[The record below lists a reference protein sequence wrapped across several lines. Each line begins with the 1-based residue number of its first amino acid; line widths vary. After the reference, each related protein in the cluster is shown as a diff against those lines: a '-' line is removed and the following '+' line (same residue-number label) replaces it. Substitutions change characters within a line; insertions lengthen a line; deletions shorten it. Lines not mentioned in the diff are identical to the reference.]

1 MITLSSKISIN
12 LNKREIYKIC
22 ELKNTEW
29 NYGIKSQISWFKKK
43 IKSQDVHN
51 LLWINN
57 KLCGYTCLR
66 KRICLIKKKKQKYLL
81 FDTLVIDKNTRKKGL
96 GNLLMIFNN
105 NIIIQKKSFSFLVC
119 KSKTLDFYKK
129 NNWIKML
136 KNDYKIIENSYKNQ
150 HGHIFN
156 YRYKKNKKFVFWLDQ

>member
-1 MITLSSKISIN
+1 M
-12 LNKREIYKIC
+12 
-22 ELKNTEW
+22 
-29 NYGIKSQISWFKKK
+29 
-43 IKSQDVHN
+43 
-51 LLWINN
+51 
-57 KLCGYTCLR
+57 
-66 KRICLIKKKKQKYLL
+66 L